1 MTGFFELRNFNFGPA
16 NPRGRSR
23 HPGAAQM
30 VPAFATHDGTG
41 CESSRG
47 HKFNIKIKSMTTMT
61 TLRKIMETARDTAV
75 AALGLGGL
83 CCLCSVEQAQTAGT
97 ALGLTAAAFA
107 LAAAA
112 VLLARTSAHGER
124 SRNYDDFP
132 GED

>member
-1 MTGFFELRNFNFGPA
+1 MDALIL
-16 NPRGRSR
+16 SC
-23 HPGAAQM
+23 
-30 VPAFATHDGTG
+30 GTG
-41 CESSRG
+41 GG
-47 HKFNIKIKSMTTMT
+47 HN
-61 TLRKIMETARDTAV
+61 TAGRA
-75 AALGLGGL
+75 
-83 CCLCSVEQAQTAGT
+83 VEQAQTAGT

>member
-1 MTGFFELRNFNFGPA
+1 MT
-16 NPRGRSR
+16 
-23 HPGAAQM
+23 
-30 VPAFATHDGTG
+30 
-41 CESSRG
+41 
-47 HKFNIKIKSMTTMT
+47 T
-61 TLRKIMETARDTAV
+61 TLRKILETARDTAV

-112 VLLARTSAHGER
+112 VLLARTSAHGEG
-124 SRNYDDFP
+124 SRNYDDFS